1 MREIL
6 RNALHV
12 LVWRWPALLA
22 ALIVGWVVHSFGIQL
37 AAEVATKIPWLGIMI
52 LPFAILGYLTA
63 YLVVFRLMRP
73 LLPAYERLDREDL
86 AVFDSP
92 GAEDRGAF
100 RTASDLATSVILPF
114 FLMWAAWGFFDED
127 LERYRDHVWRRFIFV
142 EGGPTERPI
151 EFDITGQLF
160 LVVLLLIAVAMKF
173 LSEHL
178 MTRFAIFGVIGA
190 YFEALWV
197 FLLSITVISPIVNV
211 ASWVGDSVMWHSIAR
226 SWDAFVESLS
236 ALEWLWSSV
245 LVPAWNV
252 ITEVAVHALYP
263 LAWFALAA
271 IVMGRP
277 VSDAVA
283 KRALLTKVPRLER
296 WVGRAREDWEKSPG
310 PIKVLVVEISEDFA
324 LRAVSVVGA
333 LTALRRLGAQ
343 RIAGYVLAWVL
354 LDWVNGWLMYLLVH
368 GIGAQPNQFWLEFYN
383 YALVLPWLLTEL
395 LRVALVGAAYDAA
408 LRRDA
413 AELRQHG
420 AVTG

>member
-1 MREIL
+1 M
-6 RNALHV
+6 
-12 LVWRWPALLA
+12 
-22 ALIVGWVVHSFGIQL
+22 
-37 AAEVATKIPWLGIMI
+37 
-52 LPFAILGYLTA
+52 
-63 YLVVFRLMRP
+63 
-73 LLPAYERLDREDL
+73 
-86 AVFDSP
+86 
-92 GAEDRGAF
+92 
-100 RTASDLATSVILPF
+100 
-114 FLMWAAWGFFDED
+114 
-127 LERYRDHVWRRFIFV
+127 
-142 EGGPTERPI
+142 
-151 EFDITGQLF
+151 
-160 LVVLLLIAVAMKF
+160 
-173 LSEHL
+173 
-178 MTRFAIFGVIGA
+178 
-190 YFEALWV
+190 
-197 FLLSITVISPIVNV
+197 
-211 ASWVGDSVMWHSIAR
+211 
-226 SWDAFVESLS
+226 
-236 ALEWLWSSV
+236 
-245 LVPAWNV
+245 
-252 ITEVAVHALYP
+252 
-263 LAWFALAA
+263 
-271 IVMGRP
+271 
-277 VSDAVA
+277 A